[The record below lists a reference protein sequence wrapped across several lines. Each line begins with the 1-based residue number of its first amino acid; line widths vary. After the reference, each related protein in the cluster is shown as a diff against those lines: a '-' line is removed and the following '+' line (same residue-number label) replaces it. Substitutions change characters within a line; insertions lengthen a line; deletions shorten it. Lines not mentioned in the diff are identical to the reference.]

1 MPELNT
7 KLNKRTEIMNTENN
21 NQESTEQALT
31 IPVVSSRSI
40 EFGKWLNSEC
50 NIGRGLPMDSWLHPE
65 LGKVDTKEA
74 YRYFCELNGY

>member
-1 MPELNT
+1 MKKDT
-7 KLNKRTEIMNTENN
+7 DKNKPTEN
-21 NQESTEQALT
+21 SKPPL
-31 IPVVSSRSI
+31 IIDSVSSRSI

-50 NIGRGLPMDSWLHPE
+50 NVGRGLRMDSWLHYE

>member
-1 MPELNT
+1 MKGKKHIQSFKKHQENLN
-7 KLNKRTEIMNTENN
+7 I
-21 NQESTEQALT
+21 SD
-31 IPVVSSRSI
+31 VSSRSI

-50 NIGRGLPMDSWLHPE
+50 SMGRGLLMDSWLHPE